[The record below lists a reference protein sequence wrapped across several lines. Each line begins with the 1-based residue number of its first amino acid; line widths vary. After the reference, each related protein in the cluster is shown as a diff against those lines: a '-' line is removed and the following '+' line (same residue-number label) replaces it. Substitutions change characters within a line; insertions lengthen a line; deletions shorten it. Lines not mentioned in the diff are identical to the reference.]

1 MPNIEELLCN
11 NGIIVPSVY
20 DLYKKEDKK
29 NMIMQEEWYNL
40 DIETQLKIIS
50 ELKELDVKINKIK
63 IIRKYP
69 NVLLTILIFLFLLSC
84 IVFGAIVPF
93 ISLFF
98 TIPLSIIMQILE
110 NNVILECTETKLLL
124 FKLSSYN
131 LKLINKIFDNYKQE
145 LPKYL
150 KNKFF

>member
-1 MPNIEELLCN
+1 MPNIEEFLCN
-11 NGIIVPSVY
+11 NGIIIPSVY
-20 DLYKKEDKK
+20 DLYKKEDEK
-29 NMIMQEEWYNL
+29 NMIMQGEWYNL

-63 IIRKYP
+63 IIQTYP
-69 NVLLTILIFLFLLSC
+69 YVLPTILIFLSC
-84 IVFGAIVPF
+84 IVFGAISIILGVIIPF
-93 ISLFF
+93 V
-98 TIPLSIIMQILE
+98 IIMQKLE
-110 NNVILECTETKLLL
+110 NNIILECTETKLLL
-124 FKLSSYN
+124 VKLSSYN